1 MEIEKLAHQTLKRT
15 KENSRLMMR
24 KQNATIKVVDQIVKT
39 LRTRLF
45 KVKQMIM
52 KMSESQKVG
61 SS

>member
-1 MEIEKLAHQTLKRT
+1 MEIEKIAHKTLKRT

-45 KVKQMIM
+45 KAKQKIM

>member
-1 MEIEKLAHQTLKRT
+1 MEIEKIAHKTLKRT

-45 KVKQMIM
+45 KAKQMNM
-52 KMSESQKVG
+52 KMSESLKVG